1 MGIVKINDSSYEN
14 TIKAFQPFYDEPLT
28 REDAIEIKNNLFG
41 VFELLSKNQRK
52 ISNNSVL
59 W

>member
-28 REDAIEIKNNLFG
+28 REDAIEIKNNLLG
-41 VFELLSKNQRK
+41 VCELLSKNKRK
-52 ISNNSVL
+52 ISDNNGL
-59 W
+59 